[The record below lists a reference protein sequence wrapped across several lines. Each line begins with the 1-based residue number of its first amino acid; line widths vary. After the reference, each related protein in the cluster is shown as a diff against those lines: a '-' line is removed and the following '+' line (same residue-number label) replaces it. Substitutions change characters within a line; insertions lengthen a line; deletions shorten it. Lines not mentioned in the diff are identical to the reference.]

1 MLRDLQRDR
10 RVKAATVHRVRAT
23 PRSALQAAVRKG
35 LIGYNPARD
44 IDLPRTERPKV
55 RPLEPAELGKL
66 LDHVNADPLG
76 ALYAVIAA
84 TGLRRG
90 EALGLR
96 WDDADLEN
104 GVIVVRRAVVQL
116 AGRHPCPY
124 CEPGHAGVVFTT
136 PKSASSEG
144 RIVDLDDVTLGSL
157 LEWRLRQDAER
168 SAWADAYADHGL
180 IFCREDGN
188 PLDPKMV
195 TAYFGQLC
203 DDAGIRRVRV
213 HDLRH
218 GAASLRLAA
227 GVDIAIVSKVLGHS
241 QISLT
246 ADTYSQLLEGV
257 GKDAA
262 QRAMNLVPRTPR
274 TAAVQACDQP
284 VIS

>member
-23 PRSALQAAVRKG
+23 PRSALQAAVRKR